1 VIIQPSLDV
10 PTLAATNNALSEA
23 LQDLAARYSAA
34 DLALLQDFAQRL
46 VGVLRAETER
56 LEAASGGGPRKS
68 ERASG

>member
-10 PTLAATNNALSEA
+10 PILTATTNSLAAA
-23 LQDLAARYSAA
+23 LQDLAARYSVAE
-34 DLALLQDFAQRL
+34 LAVLQDFAQRL